1 MEKSSKSLFLGI
13 LLGGLLGFIGGG
25 LMSGLVTWTLVT
37 KNARELREGWNLVP
51 VVVASQDI
59 PEGTVVTFDLLQQ
72 RSIPEQF
79 VTASVVK
86 PEGAETIVNQRL
98 LVPVR
103 AGDLLLW
110 SQIEA
115 KGTGTP
121 QESPETKPEGVS
133 AETR

>member
-1 MEKSSKSLFLGI
+1 MERNSKGLILGL
-13 LLGGLLGFIGGG
+13 LLGAVVGFVGGG
-25 LMSGLVTWTLVT
+25 LISGLVTWTLLA
-37 KNARELREGWNLVP
+37 KKARSGWNLVP

-79 VTASVVK
+79 VTSSVVK
-86 PEGAETIVNQRL
+86 PEGAEHIVNQRL

-110 SQIEA
+110 SQFEA
-115 KGTGTP
+115 KGTGTQ

-133 AETR
+133 AETP